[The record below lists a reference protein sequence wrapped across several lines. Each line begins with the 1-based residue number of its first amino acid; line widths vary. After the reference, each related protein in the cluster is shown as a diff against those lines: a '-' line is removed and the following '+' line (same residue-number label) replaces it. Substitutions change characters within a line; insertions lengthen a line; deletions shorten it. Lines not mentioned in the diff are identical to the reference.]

1 MEGFFVVQRAA
12 KLHPG
17 GALKKTWQ
25 LALFGPFAPRQDDGQ
40 HAQLLV
46 RGVDPPLEGQAHFL
60 IVPGAQPVRA
70 KKDHAG
76 SALAQGL
83 FEGRLPGLAGNQVPL
98 VEPAGD
104 SLLFQLLG
112 HLLDQGLVG
121 AVMRQKRVIRRPR
134 FRLYTKTRVCST
146 HKPAR
151 LRPRPCGT

>member
-1 MEGFFVVQRAA
+1 M
-12 KLHPG
+12 
-17 GALKKTWQ
+17 
-25 LALFGPFAPRQDDGQ
+25 
-40 HAQLLV
+40 
-46 RGVDPPLEGQAHFL
+46 
-60 IVPGAQPVRA
+60 RA

-76 SALAQGL
+76 GALAQGV

-134 FRLYTKTRVCST
+134 FRLCTKTRVCGT

-151 LRPRPCGT
+151 LWPRPCET